1 MGLRDDRNRSTA
13 KYEGAGGRDEVAA
26 KVKLDDV
33 YPAAAIPDVLD
44 KTDPYQAPEAG
55 APKGPADRKDSFVWF
70 RSGSRQSPEPAP
82 NQFNSGA
89 AAHQRGTLHAR
100 DGPNP
105 ARDGSRAGEASDLQ
119 DS

>member
-1 MGLRDDRNRSTA
+1 VGLRDDRNRSTA
-13 KYEGAGGRDEVAA
+13 KDEGAGGRDEVAA

-33 YPAAAIPDVLD
+33 YPAAALPDVLD

-55 APKGPADRKDSFVWF
+55 APKGSADRKDPFVWF
-70 RSGSRQSPEPAP
+70 RPGSRQSPEPAP
-82 NQFNSGA
+82 HQFNSGA
-89 AAHQRGTLHAR
+89 AANQRGTLHAR